1 MREEAQLVYRYFAL
15 VILLTVPLWIAGY
28 FIDTAPHL
36 PIALPV
42 SALMAF
48 LPAAVA
54 LVFVWREDGAGA
66 AKRLLARSF
75 DWHRTLNKLWYLP
88 AILFMPAALVI
99 GYAVQKSMGVELPEP
114 RIELLVIP
122 VFFAMFFAAGLGE
135 EIGWQGYAYDRMK
148 GSALQAALIIGTVWM
163 VWHIV
168 PFFQTGRSTEWVVW
182 HCGVTILLRIVTVW
196 LYVNGGRSVFI
207 AALFHAMCNVAF
219 FLYPVYGSHYDPV
232 STFAVLGIA
241 VAAILWLWGPQ
252 TLARFRFARD

>member
-1 MREEAQLVYRYFAL
+1 MVYRYFAL
-15 VILLTVPLWIAGY
+15 VILLSVPLWIAGY
-28 FIDTAPHL
+28 LIDTVPHL

-48 LPAAVA
+48 LPAALA
-54 LVFVWREDGAGA
+54 LIFVWREGGASA
-66 AKRLLARSF
+66 AKHLFARSF
-75 DWHRTLNKLWYLP
+75 DWHRTTSKLWYLP
-88 AILFMPAALVI
+88 AVLFMPAALAI
-99 GYAVQKSMGVELPEP
+99 GYAVQTSMGVELPAP

-122 VFFAMFFAAGLGE
+122 IFFAMFFAAGLGE

-148 GSALQAALIIGTVWM
+148 GSALKSALIIAIVWM

-168 PFFQTGRSTEWVVW
+168 PFFQTGRGLEWVAW
-182 HCGVTILLRIVTVW
+182 HCMVTILLRIVTVW

-232 STFAVLGIA
+232 STLVILGIA
-241 VAAILWLWGPQ
+241 TGAILFLWGPQ
-252 TLARFRFARD
+252 TLARFRFARS

>member
-1 MREEAQLVYRYFAL
+1 MVYRYFAL
-15 VILLTVPLWIAGY
+15 VILLSVPLWIAGH
-28 FIDTAPHL
+28 FINTVPHL

-48 LPAAVA
+48 LPAALA
-54 LVFVWREDGAGA
+54 LILVWHEGGASE
-66 AKRLLARSF
+66 AKRLLARAA
-75 DWHRTLNKLWYLP
+75 DWHRTANKLWYLP
-88 AILFMPAALVI
+88 AVLFMPATLAI
-99 GYAVQKSMGVELPEP
+99 GYAVQQWMGVELPEP
-114 RIELLVIP
+114 RIEYLVIP
-122 VFFAMFFAAGLGE
+122 IFFAMFFAAGLGE

-148 GSALQAALIIGTVWM
+148 GSALKAALVIAAVWM

-168 PFFQTGRSTEWVVW
+168 PFFQTGRSTEWVIW

-232 STFAVLGIA
+232 STFIILGIA
-241 VAAILWLWGPQ
+241 TSAIVFLWGPQ
-252 TLARFRFARD
+252 TLARFRFHRH